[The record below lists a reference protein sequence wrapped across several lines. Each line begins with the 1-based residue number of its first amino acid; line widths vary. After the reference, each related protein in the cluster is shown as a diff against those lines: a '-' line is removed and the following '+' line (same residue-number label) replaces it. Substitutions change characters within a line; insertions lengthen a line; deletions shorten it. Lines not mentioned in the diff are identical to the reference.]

1 MANFLTI
8 DPAYKDCL
16 TIHDDCAKNLGE
28 QSQAELLQLAVHA
41 RKSNNP
47 LLLRYFID
55 LPGMDELI
63 GEKTKLELDQVKKN
77 VVTEVKQVA
86 TKAKDNK

>member
-16 TIHDDCAKNLGE
+16 SVHDDCAKILGE
-28 QSQAELLQLAVHA
+28 QSQAELLQLAVIA

-55 LPGMDELI
+55 LPVMDELI
-63 GEKTKLELDQVKKN
+63 GEKTKLELEQVKRN
-77 VVTEVKQVA
+77 VA
-86 TKAKDNK
+86 TETKFATKEKPKA